1 RRRRRRLRVDSVRSL
16 CVGHHRAPPLP
27 VISASGKLS
36 RLVGFTEEPSSQRS
50 QHVDRRGQAAQ
61 SFCVPAL
68 GTCRDGRY
76 PDTWT
81 TTKLSIPPTRPAGPE
96 RRTNHRLRK
105 LIDQMQAGIAENRLD
120 LLRHA
125 HRLNEL
131 TKEIAELRR
140 QQREP
145 VGKG

>member
-1 RRRRRRLRVDSVRSL
+1 MDKYKA
-16 CVGHHRAPPLP
+16 G
-27 VISASGKLS
+27 
-36 RLVGFTEEPSSQRS
+36 EPDHST
-50 QHVDRRGQAAQ
+50 A
-61 SFCVPAL
+61 
-68 GTCRDGRY
+68 
-76 PDTWT
+76 WT
-81 TTKLSIPPTRPAGPE
+81 E

>member
-1 RRRRRRLRVDSVRSL
+1 MARGA
-16 CVGHHRAPPLP
+16 VGSTANGYLFLLSG
-27 VISASGKLS
+27 SA
-36 RLVGFTEEPSSQRS
+36 
-50 QHVDRRGQAAQ
+50 AAQ

-120 LLRHA
+120 LLMHG

-131 TKEIAELRR
+131 TKEIAELRNHR
-140 QQREP
+140 
-145 VGKG
+145 KNA